1 MLPLNSFMVTIQYFV
16 TIMAELIALF
26 IVISTMIAFVLMY
39 VPQDKIKNWL
49 SGKGIFGNIMA
60 VLFGA
65 VTPFCACS
73 TVPMTLGL
81 LEAGVS
87 FGTVMTFVIASPLID
102 PLVFILLATFMGW
115 KVAIGYF
122 VLTSIFPIFFGVLFE
137 KLGWSDQVKHVRLKG
152 NGHDQNENLPI
163 GFKNRLKASFLKAWA
178 DFKGVFVYM
187 VIGVAIG
194 AAIYGYMPT
203 DLLAKVAGPDN
214 PFAVIVATFI
224 GLPLYIRVES
234 AIPIGVALMAKGVS
248 IGAVIAFII
257 SGAGVAIPELTMLAS
272 IFKKKIIIAFIV
284 IVIVSAVIS
293 GLIFNLLPMS
303 I

>member
-1 MLPLNSFMVTIQYFV
+1 
-16 TIMAELIALF
+16 MAELVVLF
-26 IVISTMIAFVLMY
+26 IVISTIIAFVLMY
-39 VPQDKIKNWL
+39 VSQDKIRNWL

-81 LEAGVS
+81 LQAGVS

-102 PLVFILLATFMGW
+102 PLVFILLGTFMGW
-115 KVAIGYF
+115 KVAIGYL
-122 VLTSIFPIFFGVLFE
+122 VLTSVFPIIFGVLFD
-137 KLGWSDQVKHVRLKG
+137 KMGWSDQVKHVRIKG
-152 NGHDQNENLPI
+152 DGHDQNENLPI
-163 GFKNRLKASFLKAWA
+163 GFKNRLKASFLKAWE

-203 DLLAKVAGPDN
+203 DLLVKVAGPDN
-214 PFAVIVATFI
+214 PFAVFVAALI

-234 AIPIGVALMAKGVS
+234 AIPIGISLMAKGVS

-284 IVIVSAVIS
+284 IVFVSAVVS
-293 GLIFNLLPMS
+293 GLIFNMLP
-303 I
+303 INI